1 MLQIGSLK
9 LTCIFVFIE
18 QVLCRQTCVQNLRE
32 KNVEM
37 LNEKIPKKDF
47 AISAKITKRDE
58 LI

>member
-47 AISAKITKRDE
+47 AISAKITKRD
-58 LI
+58 